1 MAKLSDL
8 SGLDEQGDDEAKAT
22 QFLEALDL
30 IRSEGQFEFAD
41 ETLVGIYDYV
51 KERMYV
57 TSGQKKAVKNI
68 LQSRGKELEDYF

>member
-1 MAKLSDL
+1 MAKLSDV
-8 SGLDEQGDDEAKAT
+8 SGLDEQGDNNEKVT

-57 TSGQKKAVKNI
+57 TEGQKKAVTNI
-68 LQSRGKELEDYF
+68 LQSKGKELEDYF